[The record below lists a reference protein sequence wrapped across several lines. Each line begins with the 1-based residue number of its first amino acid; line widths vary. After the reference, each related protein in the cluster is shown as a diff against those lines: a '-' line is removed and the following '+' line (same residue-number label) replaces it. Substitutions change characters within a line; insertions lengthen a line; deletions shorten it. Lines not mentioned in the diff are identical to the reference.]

1 MQLALQIRQLYTHA
15 PTLLT
20 WVPLGILGQF
30 PIDLLMAFR
39 DSPTMI
45 IEVPH
50 TVYWSERGWAKGIW
64 CVYIQVSLVIPRIV
78 AGSFCSYRD
87 YGRIPGDNSCA
98 GKWMIT

>member
-50 TVYWSERGWAKGIW
+50 TVYWSERGWAKGI
-64 CVYIQVSLVIPRIV
+64 CMVCIHSGILGNPKDRCRIV
-78 AGSFCSYRD
+78 LFLSRLRADS
-87 YGRIPGDNSCA
+87 
-98 GKWMIT
+98 